1 MCVCFQLFF
10 FPFDGVVDGGRR
22 YHVCVCVEWL
32 PTFFLF
38 VLDDGAHFIFFHVH
52 FLSLDFVCV
61 CVCVCSTNNDDDYY
75 GSRPEYHLPNNLM
88 ICFGQFS
95 SSMFFSL

>member
-61 CVCVCSTNNDDDYY
+61 CVQQIMM
-75 GSRPEYHLPNNLM
+75 M
-88 ICFGQFS
+88 IIMVADLNIISQTT
-95 SSMFFSL
+95 